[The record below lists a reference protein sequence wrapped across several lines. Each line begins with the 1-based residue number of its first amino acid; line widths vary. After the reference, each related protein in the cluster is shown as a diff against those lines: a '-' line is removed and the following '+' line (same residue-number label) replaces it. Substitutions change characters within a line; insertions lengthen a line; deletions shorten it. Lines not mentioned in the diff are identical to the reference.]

1 MGTDAE
7 TLARALVALVTILGG
22 LIAIKFASRTA
33 GKVVE
38 NEELCQT
45 KQGEHYEEGD

>member
-7 TLARALVALVTILGG
+7 TLARALVALITILGS
-22 LIAIKFASRTA
+22 LFVIKLASRTA
-33 GKVVE
+33 GKAVQ

-45 KQGEHYEEGD
+45 RQGEHYEEGD